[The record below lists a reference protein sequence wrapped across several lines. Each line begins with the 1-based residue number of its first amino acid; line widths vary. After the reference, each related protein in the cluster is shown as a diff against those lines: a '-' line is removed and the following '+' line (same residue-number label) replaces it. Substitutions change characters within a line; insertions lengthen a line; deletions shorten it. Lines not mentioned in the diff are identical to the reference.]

1 MNPTTLMIE
10 DTLRAA
16 ERGITTALRQLK
28 ELEAPTFATT
38 AGRHPCGP
46 HRGHAMVLLRL
57 ALHEVHRAIL
67 SHLEE
72 TVLTADIESPSSRS
86 VVRDDD
92 QGDGRVA

>member
-28 ELEAPTFATT
+28 ELEAPAFATP
-38 AGRHPCGP
+38 AGRHPGGP

-57 ALHEVHRAIL
+57 ALHEVHRALL

-72 TVLTADIESPSSRS
+72 TVLAGDTERPSSRPGA
-86 VVRDDD
+86 RDEDL
-92 QGDGRVA
+92 DGRVA